1 MLKKLLTG
9 IIIAVLILGWL
20 YGYFLYAGDASILR
34 SRIGN
39 NRAYAATFF
48 VSIILIYILQ
58 WTNKLFRF
66 LMFIIILMN
75 VYLLGDLFFR
85 NNIGLDSRQF
95 ITLFGL
101 IVVAL
106 ATTYITHRVRYIC
119 MWIIGLGIAFV
130 LVTGTLPMYETIPSI
145 GDFVSS
151 QKTKI
156 INQWMASEWILV
168 IKNALGTKEI
178 PVSELKE
185 SDIDLS
191 QKTQISFSSKTTA
204 QLEKIFVD
212 LGNGSFIN
220 INPQS
225 AVTLEQSWG
234 KTIMQILQGNVQ
246 YYLPDQLSWG
256 LKIIGKYKGKNIQT
270 VKNDIRSN
278 IINQFE
284 DKKQE
289 FFVDQ
294 IGGNMILNP
303 TINKVIKFSINAL
316 YSISPKTYQK
326 NLTNYNNIQQYLG
339 ISTTGDTT
347 TKMTG
352 ENLRSMMDDLM
363 GQIKKWAEE
372 TSISSRLN
380 K

>member
-9 IIIAVLILGWL
+9 IIIAVLVLGWL
-20 YGYFLYAGDASILR
+20 YGYFLYAGDPNMLR
-34 SRIGN
+34 NWIAN
-39 NRAYAATFF
+39 NRQYTAIFLISIIMLVCLRGTGKLSKPISFA
-48 VSIILIYILQ
+48 IILINI
-58 WTNKLFRF
+58 
-66 LMFIIILMN
+66 
-75 VYLLGDLFFR
+75 YLLGDLFFR

-145 GDFVSS
+145 GDFIAS

-156 INQWMASEWILV
+156 INKWTDQWILT
-168 IKNALGTKEI
+168 IKTALGTKQI
-178 PVSELKE
+178 PLSELSE
-185 SDIDLS
+185 SDLNL
-191 QKTQISFSSKTTA
+191 QETTQISFSSKIA
-204 QLEKIFVD
+204 SQKEKLFIA

-225 AVTLEQSWG
+225 AITLQQSWG
-234 KTIMQILQGNVQ
+234 QTTMQILQGDVE
-246 YYLPDQLSWG
+246 YYLPAELSG
-256 LKIIGKYKGKNIQT
+256 TLHLIGTYKGKSIQNI
-270 VKNDIRSN
+270 KSGIRSGLVT
-278 IINQFE
+278 QFE
-284 DKKQE
+284 EKKQD

-294 IGGNMILNP
+294 LGGQTIFNP
-303 TINKVIKFSINAL
+303 LVDKVIKFSLNTL
-316 YSISPKTYQK
+316 YSISPKTYQN
-326 NLTNYNNIQQYLG
+326 NLNNYNNIQQYLD
-339 ISTTGDTT
+339 ISPDDENSSP
-347 TKMTG
+347 MSG
-352 ENLRSMMDDLM
+352 ENMKSIINDLM

-372 TSISSRLN
+372 TNISSRLN

>member
-363 GQIKKWAEE
+363 GQIKKWK
-372 TSISSRLN
+372 ISKR
-380 K
+380 